1 MKILSIE
8 NSILKY
14 FNLRRILLLN
24 NTSLKEE
31 IRKFVIQYINILCLI
46 V

>member
-8 NSILKY
+8 NLIIKY

-31 IRKFVIQYINILCLI
+31 IRKFVIPYINILCLI